1 VILTRII
8 GLTAIGV
15 FVTLDPL
22 RASEISPTTAT
33 DPAEQSRV
41 ERIYVTALDRA
52 GAPVLDLRAEDFNV
66 KEEGTACRVIRAALA
81 TEPARIALL
90 VDNSDEAFGVLK
102 PLRTGLQAFID
113 GTPAQDEV
121 AILTFG
127 RQVEV
132 RTALTTDRRRLR
144 QVAASV
150 SADYGSGTALVESL
164 LQAHRQFT
172 RDPGE
177 QWPVFVIVTADHAEI
192 SRQKQTEFNAFV
204 RELQQAQATVYA
216 VLFSAD
222 RGLLTST
229 VTSDLVRNTRG
240 LRLASSS
247 AADLPLNLEAIARR
261 ISEDQRRLAQRYEVD
276 CSSTATGRDAG
287 LEVGVL
293 RDGVTL
299 AASRERLP

>member
-1 VILTRII
+1 VGDFGCSI
-8 GLTAIGV
+8 GLAAISV
-15 FVTLDPL
+15 LVALDPL
-22 RASEISPTTAT
+22 LA
-33 DPAEQSRV
+33 QGRV
-41 ERIYVTALDRA
+41 ERLYVTAVDRA
-52 GAPVLDLRAEDFNV
+52 GAPVLDLRAEDFNI
-66 KEEGTACRVIRAALA
+66 KEGGTACHVSRAALA

-90 VDNSDEAFGVLK
+90 VDNGDEAVGVLK

-113 GTPAQDEV
+113 GIPAQDEV

-127 RQVEV
+127 RQIEI
-132 RTALTTDRRRLR
+132 RTAPTTDRRRLR
-144 QVAASV
+144 QVAASIT
-150 SADYGSGTALVESL
+150 ADYGSGTALVESL

-172 RDPGE
+172 RGPGSR
-177 QWPVFVIVTADHAEI
+177 WPVFVIVTADHAEI

-204 RELQQAQATVYA
+204 SELQQTQATVYA

-222 RGLLTST
+222 RGLLTAT

-247 AADLPLNLEAIARR
+247 AADLPLNLDAIAHR
-261 ISEDQRRLAQRYEVD
+261 ISADQRRLAERYEID
-276 CSSTATGRDAG
+276 YSSTAVDRAAE
-287 LEVGVL
+287 LEVGVV